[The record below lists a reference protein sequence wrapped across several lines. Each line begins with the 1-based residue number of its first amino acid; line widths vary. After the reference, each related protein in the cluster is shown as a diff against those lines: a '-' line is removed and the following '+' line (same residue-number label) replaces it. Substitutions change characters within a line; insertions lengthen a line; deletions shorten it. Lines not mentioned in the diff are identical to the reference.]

1 MRGTAAR
8 QAMMLTAVT
17 PDALVPHRHPIR
29 QIKPIVDAALAQMS
43 PTFERMYA
51 QDGRPSISDRK
62 SNREPNERKA
72 PARCSGVVTDQHE
85 GERVAVAAVTRAVAG
100 RCGENAADKG
110 ADSGWMRL
118 DEDCGGRGRAEKQ
131 RTAPADRP
139 VRDPARP
146 VAFTTAVAIGG
157 AGSVHRRNGM
167 RAARALPGDRNGPG
181 SPPATDCRQNPPPVL
196 PAIQTRCSADHHPAW
211 GCEAGP
217 DVRRTVGV
225 CVMPSTRGSHLTSGI
240 WQGTLCPKRGS
251 AK

>member
-1 MRGTAAR
+1 MLGIVRASRFRRGTMRGTAAR

-118 DEDCGGRGRAEKQ
+118 DEDCGGRGRALLAL
-131 RTAPADRP
+131 RGTA
-139 VRDPARP
+139 
-146 VAFTTAVAIGG
+146 
-157 AGSVHRRNGM
+157 M
-167 RAARALPGDRNGPG
+167 RSKRFD
-181 SPPATDCRQNPPPVL
+181 
-196 PAIQTRCSADHHPAW
+196 SA
-211 GCEAGP
+211 
-217 DVRRTVGV
+217 
-225 CVMPSTRGSHLTSGI
+225 PSTRSVQGGRIESRRRTTSYSSSFRPAFTRWFRIFLICTGFWITAITRNRAPQRGQTSGS
-240 WQGTLCPKRGS
+240 TS
-251 AK
+251 